1 MGKFVGKITDTLGL
15 TDIKGTQ
22 DRANQSAAAQ
32 AAAAREAAEM
42 ARFRPYNI
50 TTALGGVRFGDQ
62 TADIT
67 YNPALA
73 RYRDQLFGLA
83 GSELPVDVE
92 AARAAEYD
100 RLVAGSRRSLEEQ
113 TAALGSGLFRSGRQG
128 LDIYGANPEMRAF
141 ASSLADR
148 ELALRQAA
156 EQQIA
161 GRIAQS
167 TGLFTSGLG
176 VEQAMLQPL
185 EIGANLGGR
194 QAQAGAAAGQLL
206 GTGLTASALTQ
217 QRGGDAASGQLTG
230 FTNQLLGAALGK
242 WMLSGNNS
250 GGGLFGGGSSG
261 GQGYFGGIT
270 PPAASSASIYGPTN
284 YSLAGGRL

>member
-1 MGKFVGKITDTLGL
+1 MGKVVSGITDAIGL

-22 DRANQSAAAQ
+22 KRADQAAAAQ
-32 AAAAREAAEM
+32 TEAGRIQLQIAREAAEG
-42 ARFRPYNI
+42 AKFKPYNI

-67 YNPALA
+67 YDPKLA
-73 RYRDQLFGLA
+73 AYRDRLFGLA
-83 GSELPVDVE
+83 ASELPEDLA
-92 AARAAEYD
+92 AARAAEYE
-100 RLVAGSRRSLEEQ
+100 RLVAGSRGALEQQ
-113 TAALGSGLFRSGRQG
+113 TAALGTGLFRTGRQG

-141 ASSLADR
+141 AAGLSDR

-176 VEQAMLQPL
+176 VENALMQPL

-206 GTGLTASALTQ
+206 GQGGQLYGQSLQASALTQ
-217 QRGGDAASGQLTG
+217 QRGGDAASAQLTG
-230 FTNQLLGAALGK
+230 FMNQMLGAALG
-242 WMLSGNNS
+242 SFGGG

-261 GQGYFGGIT
+261 GGYFGGIS
-270 PPAASSASIYGPTN
+270 PRPSAPASIYSI
-284 YSLAGGRL
+284 Y

>member
-15 TDIKGTQ
+15 TDIQGTQ

-32 AAAAREAAEM
+32 AAAAREAAEL
-42 ARFRPYNI
+42 AKFKPYNI
-50 TTALGGVRFGDQ
+50 TSALGGVRFGPQ
-62 TADIT
+62 TAEII

-83 GSELPVDVE
+83 GSELPADLE

-100 RLVAGSRRSLEEQ
+100 RLVSGSRRALEEQ

-128 LDIYGANPEMRAF
+128 FDIYGANPEMRAF
-141 ASSLADR
+141 ASGLMDR
-148 ELALRQAA
+148 ELALRQSA

-161 GRIAQS
+161 NRVAQS

-185 EIGANLGGR
+185 DIGASLGGR
-194 QAQAGAAAGQLL
+194 AAQAGAAAGQLL

-217 QRGGDAASGQLTG
+217 QRGGDAASAQLTG
-230 FTNQLLGAALGK
+230 FTNNLLNAALGK
-242 WMLSGNNS
+242 WMLGGSG
-250 GGGLFGGGSSG
+250 GGGLFGGGGGG

-270 PPAASSASIYGPTN
+270 PPAPSSASIYGPTN
-284 YSLAGGRL
+284 YSLVGGRL

>member
-83 GSELPVDVE
+83 GSELPADLE

-156 EQQIA
+156 EQQISN
-161 GRIAQS
+161 RVAQS

-230 FTNQLLGAALGK
+230 FMNQMLGAALG
-242 WMLSGNNS
+242 S
-250 GGGLFGGGSSG
+250 FGGGGGSLFSKQPSIYNTY
-261 GQGYFGGIT
+261 GQGGRGTVPMRDYSPGGV
-270 PPAASSASIYGPTN
+270 SYNSYD
-284 YSLAGGRL
+284 